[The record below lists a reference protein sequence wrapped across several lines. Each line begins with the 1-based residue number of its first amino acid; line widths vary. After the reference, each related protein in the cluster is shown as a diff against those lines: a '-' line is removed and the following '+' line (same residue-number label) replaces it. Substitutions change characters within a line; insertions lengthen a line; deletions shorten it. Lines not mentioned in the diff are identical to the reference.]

1 MMNLIMELES
11 LESELND
18 VKNRNEE
25 FLPNYGFSSKEEI
38 LQLIE
43 EDIEEL
49 KCKID
54 IETQDY
60 TSEELEQERTQLCLS
75 LGISRY
81 C

>member
-1 MMNLIMELES
+1 MNLIMELES

-25 FLPNYGFSSKEEI
+25 FLPDYGFSSKEEI

-43 EDIEEL
+43 EDIKEL
-49 KCKID
+49 RCN
-54 IETQDY
+54 IEVQTPDY
-60 TSEELEQERTQLCLS
+60 TSDELEKERTYLCIS
-75 LGISRY
+75 QGISRY